1 LFNFLKIDLHFIKTQ
16 AMLSERLLEAV
27 NSMGDADDRPPPL
40 RQLGDDDLEFI
51 QRLVLASGSLKD
63 LAQGY
68 GVSYPTI
75 RARLDKLIER
85 LEARVRGQPPDPM
98 ADLLA
103 DLIAKGEVAPSA
115 ARAVLKLHRDILK
128 KAKEV

>member
-1 LFNFLKIDLHFIKTQ
+1 
-16 AMLSERLLEAV
+16 
-27 NSMGDADDRPPPL
+27 MGDTDDRPVPL

-103 DLIAKGEVAPSA
+103 DLIARGEVAPSA
-115 ARAVLKLHRDILK
+115 ARAVLKLHRQLLK
-128 KAKEV
+128 REKGD